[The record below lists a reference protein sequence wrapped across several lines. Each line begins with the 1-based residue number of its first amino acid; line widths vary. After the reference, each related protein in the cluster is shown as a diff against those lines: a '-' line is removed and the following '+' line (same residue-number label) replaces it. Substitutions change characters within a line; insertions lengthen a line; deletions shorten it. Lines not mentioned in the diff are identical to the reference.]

1 MIMEDRTLN
10 ETESFGIITEMIKNA
25 RTNLRAK
32 INCNILLLWGYT
44 IVIVSFLVWFLKI
57 KNYFGWASL
66 FWLLIPLICIPTT
79 LYMHTKDKTKITSYI
94 DKSVFYITLLFAVI
108 CTTTAISTIIID
120 YPILFIEQLF
130 VSSMIVILGILI
142 RYKAIIVGGIIGIIA
157 AHFLLL
163 IPDMVSQI
171 PIFAATFI
179 FSIIIP
185 GHIFKK
191 SINTHV

>member
-1 MIMEDRTLN
+1 MEDKTLN

-32 INCNILLLWGYT
+32 INCNILLFWGYA
-44 IVIVSFLVWFLKI
+44 IVIISFLVWFLKI
-57 KNYFGWASL
+57 KNYFGGTSL
-66 FWLLIPLICIPTT
+66 FWLLIPLICIPAT
-79 LYMHTKDKTKITSYI
+79 LYMHSKDKTKITSYI

-108 CTTTAISTIIID
+108 CTATAISTMIID

-130 VSSMIVILGILI
+130 ISSMIVIVGILI

-157 AHFLLL
+157 AHILLF

-191 SINTHV
+191 SINSHV